1 MRPLLLCGICLFVCM
16 AFALAVYA
24 VCDPR
29 RAYVTIYDSGC
40 RAIDLTIEKREQN
53 DITYPDGHHDRIET
67 YGYGGCSSQ
76 GYQCYPEFL
85 TPVSRD
91 GHWHQDIVDKRVFGG
106 STCGYITYP
115 DNRRF
120 ESNHTCQTA
129 GGGGGCTT
137 AGWNGNCPPGTS
149 PNGCNRCC
157 SDAARDACVNSGGYW
172 NSVDGDC
179 RPPSDVCFEQQYECV
194 VWGQSWNMFSCSCTG
209 ACSSSPILI
218 DVSGNGFRLTDN
230 AGGVAFDLNNDG
242 TAERLSWSAEASDD
256 AWLALD
262 RNNDGRIDKG
272 AELFGTFTPQPLSTE
287 PNGFLA
293 LAEFDKPA
301 SDANGGYGGNGNGVI
316 DNMDSVYP
324 ALRLRQDVNHNGI
337 SEPNELR
344 SLPEHRIATIDLKH
358 TESKRTD
365 EYGNQFR
372 YRAKVKDMHGAQ
384 VGRWAW
390 DVFLVPAP

>member
-1 MRPLLLCGICLFVCM
+1 MVTAWACAASKSYTERYSTCSAGYFTK
-16 AFALAVYA
+16 YA
-24 VCDPR
+24 DFTLHTNNGT
-29 RAYVTIYDSGC
+29 YY
-40 RAIDLTIEKREQN
+40 
-53 DITYPDGHHDRIET
+53 ITTDGE
-67 YGYGGCSSQ
+67 GQGCSSE
-76 GYQCYPEFL
+76 GTFP
-85 TPVSRD
+85 
-91 GHWHQDIVDKRVFGG
+91 
-106 STCGYITYP
+106 STCWPAFNTERWADYQHGSPLYPATPGQANFYQAVNDRYGVGPNACTSSNADVFTLSKTCPGESCTIT
-115 DNRRF
+115 
-120 ESNHTCQTA
+120 
-129 GGGGGCTT
+129 
-137 AGWNGNCPPGTS
+137 GWNGSCPPGTS
-149 PNGCNRCC
+149 SNGCNRCC
-157 SDAARDACVNSGGYW
+157 SDAARDDCGNSGGYW

-272 AELFGTFTPQPLSTE
+272 AELFGTFTPQPFSTE

-324 ALRLRQDVNHNGI
+324 ALRLWQDVNHNGI

-390 DVFLVPAP
+390 DVFLITAP